1 MVRCVADLD
10 MVRKK
15 TEEHR
20 LEYGGARIEVDRLL
34 LQCQTFPKDYLG
46 RSLILRFIKK
56 TFMKSLLVRIFS
68 SDRL

>member
-46 RSLILRFIKK
+46 RSLILTFI
-56 TFMKSLLVRIFS
+56 
-68 SDRL
+68 